1 MKKLPLWLILCGA
14 ALAFAGVQPGGA
26 QSTEWALKV
35 SVDGAQVHTKPDASS
50 PVAATLSKGTVL
62 KSSAKEGGWFRV
74 VVEAGREGVLVIGYV
89 GSRDVEV
96 MQKPGQEPELWTE
109 ASDEYRGA
117 GISVRVGGGFLFFG
131 SGDISDGALG
141 EFDRIVATLESAGAN
156 IHNVERVP
164 VNSGYDITGDIFYN
178 LNRRLGAGFRFDYI
192 HSYRISSVL
201 FNFGGGAK
209 DFTLDTTPLI
219 NAFAVRPG
227 LYYELPLNRWLR
239 FQANGGPG
247 LYFVKYEFAR
257 RYVIPGREDD
267 IHYKVTASRLGVQGG
282 VGLELQLN
290 KRAGFYVEVQGRYA
304 RITSLKGTEWG
315 YTWENYQTVNTET
328 EGYLY
333 TGEKQGYPEL
343 SVLDEET
350 AASSNAPRA
359 VLDLSGVSVAAGIRI
374 RF

>member
-1 MKKLPLWLILCGA
+1 MKKLSLWLILCGA

-26 QSTEWALKV
+26 QPTEWALKV
-35 SVDGAQVHTKPDASS
+35 SVDGARVHTKPDASS
-50 PVAATLSKGTVL
+50 PVAATLSRGTVL
-62 KSSAKEGGWFRV
+62 KSAAKEGEWFRV
-74 VVEAGREGVLVIGYV
+74 VVETGREGTLVIGYI
-89 GSRDVEV
+89 GSKDVEV
-96 MQKPGQEPELWTE
+96 TQKPGQQSELWAE

-117 GISVRVGGGFLFFG
+117 GINVRVGGGFLFFG

-141 EFDRIVATLESAGAN
+141 EFDRIVAILESAGAN
-156 IHNVERVP
+156 IHDVERVP

-178 LNRRLGAGFRFDYI
+178 LNRRLGVGVRFDYI
-192 HSYRISSVL
+192 HSYPVSSLL
-201 FNFGGGAK
+201 FNFGSVK

-219 NAFAVRPG
+219 DAYAFRPG
-227 LYYELPLNRWLR
+227 LYYELPLNGWLK

-247 LYFVKYEFAR
+247 VYLVKYEFAR
-257 RYVIPGREDD
+257 RFIVPGREDD
-267 IHYKVTASRLGVQGG
+267 IHYKVTANRLGVQGG

-315 YTWENYQTVNTET
+315 YTWESNQVVNTET

-333 TGEKQGYPEL
+333 TGEKGGDPEL
-343 SVLDEET
+343 SVLNEET
-350 AASSNAPRA
+350 AASSNTPRA